1 EEQPGSFERARHVG
15 AFGNDLDPVVDEVGR
30 VFGVDF
36 VLGGAG
42 ERAISFDVPQ
52 RVVAE
57 LHVSGHEDRFLV
69 LVRVLANEAA
79 LHVLQFHDPGQLLTI
94 DAVRIVDYA
103 VGIGDRDRLRAEIK
117 QLLDGVLRDIAAAGY
132 QAGLAIER
140 FFAGLQHFLREVHA
154 AVAGGFRTDQRTAPV
169 QPLAGEHASEFIPDA
184 LVLAEQETDLA
195 STHADI
201 AGGNVGVR
209 ANVAAQFG
217 HEALAE
223 AHDFVVT
230 LALGIEI
237 RSALAAA
244 HGQRGQRVL
253 EDLLEGEELQDAEI
267 DRGMEAQAALVGA
280 DGAVH
285 LDAEAAIDLDVALVV
300 KPRHAEHKDALGFHN
315 PLQDPGRNVFRMSLE
330 NEAQR
335 VEHFLYRLV
344 KFRLSGVL
352 RFHQGHHVVGVVAR
366 VLIAGAVVVTLIEVL
381 LEPFKYFFGM
391 YCVEIVRRWKGG
403 EHK

>member
-1 EEQPGSFERARHVG
+1 MRGGLPPTPLRTRRRSAALAGMLHESLVKHGIGDFQEAADVGAVHEIAGGPVGLGGLEAGPVDGDHDLVQPIVHFLAGPVQPGAVLRHLEARGGYTAGVRSLGRPIEDFRLEEQPGSFERARHVG

-57 LHVSGHEDRFLV
+57 LHVSRHEDRFLV
-69 LVRVLANEAA
+69 LVRILANAAA

-195 STHADI
+195 SAHADI

-209 ANVAAQFG
+209 ANVAA
-217 HEALAE
+217 
-223 AHDFVVT
+223 
-230 LALGIEI
+230 
-237 RSALAAA
+237 
-244 HGQRGQRVL
+244 
-253 EDLLEGEELQDAEI
+253 
-267 DRGMEAQAALVGA
+267 
-280 DGAVH
+280 
-285 LDAEAAIDLDVALVV
+285 
-300 KPRHAEHKDALGFHN
+300 
-315 PLQDPGRNVFRMSLE
+315 
-330 NEAQR
+330 
-335 VEHFLYRLV
+335 
-344 KFRLSGVL
+344 
-352 RFHQGHHVVGVVAR
+352 
-366 VLIAGAVVVTLIEVL
+366 
-381 LEPFKYFFGM
+381 
-391 YCVEIVRRWKGG
+391 
-403 EHK
+403 

>member
-15 AFGNDLDPVVDEVGR
+15 AFGNDLDPVVDEIGR

-42 ERAISFDVPQ
+42 ERAVSFDVPQ

-57 LHVSGHEDRFLV
+57 LHVSGHEDGFLV
-69 LVRVLANEAA
+69 LVRILANAAA
-79 LHVLQFHDPGQLLTI
+79 LYVLQFHDPGQLLTI
-94 DAVRIVDYA
+94 DAVGIIDHA
-103 VGIGDRDRLRAEIK
+103 VGIGDRDRLRAEVK
-117 QLLDGVLRDIAAAGY
+117 QLLDGVLRDIAAARY

-154 AVAGGFRTDQRTAPV
+154 AIASGFRTDQRTAPV
-169 QPLAGEHASEFIPDA
+169 QPLAGEHAGEFIPDA
-184 LVLAEQETDLA
+184 FVLAEQETDLA

-267 DRGMEAQAALVGA
+267 DRGMETQAALVGA

-285 LDAEAAIDLDVALVV
+285 LNAEAAIDLDVALVV

-315 PLQDPGRNVFRMSLE
+315 PLQDSGRDVFRMSLE

-344 KFRLSGVL
+344 KFWLGGILRL
-352 RFHQGHHVVGVVAR
+352 HQGHNIVGVIAR
-366 VLIAGAVVVTLIEVL
+366 SLNRGRCGSYAHRG
-381 LEPFKYFFGM
+381 PP
-391 YCVEIVRRWKGG
+391 
-403 EHK
+403 